1 VEPVPDFAKLLQSH
15 LRRTEWGD
23 FPEVV
28 IHTEESLVKKH
39 PLYAAAK
46 SGDVRAAEELVLET
60 TTIGALDRIS
70 AIIGSKSPKR
80 QKE

>member
-1 VEPVPDFAKLLQSH
+1 VEPVPDFARLLQSH

-23 FPEVV
+23 FPDVV

-46 SGDVRAAEELVLET
+46 SGDALAAEKLAIET
-60 TTIGALDRIS
+60 TTIGAIDRIS
-70 AIIGSKSPKR
+70 AIVGSKSPKR
-80 QKE
+80 FR